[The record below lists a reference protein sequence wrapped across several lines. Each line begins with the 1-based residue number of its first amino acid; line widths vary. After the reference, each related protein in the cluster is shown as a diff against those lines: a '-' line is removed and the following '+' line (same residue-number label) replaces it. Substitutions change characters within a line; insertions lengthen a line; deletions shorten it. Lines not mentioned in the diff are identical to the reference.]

1 MSDFL
6 LAPQNFP
13 FDVALAIMALLT
25 LLEFL
30 AMFFAG
36 STSHVLD
43 GLFPELHLGDV
54 DGSEIAAASFLD
66 RFLGWLH
73 FGKVPVLMLLALFL
87 LGFGFSGLALQ
98 GVLRNTLGFMLP
110 GWLAALAVLPVT
122 MPFVRIGGSVLAKV
136 MPRDETQSVS
146 AQSFIG
152 QVATIVLGT
161 ARAGSAAQARL
172 RDKHGQ
178 THYVMVEPDED
189 GEQFDAGQAVL
200 IVAQAG
206 HTYRVIRA
214 DNAALAR

>member
-1 MSDFL
+1 MSAFL
-6 LAPQNFP
+6 LAPQNLP
-13 FDVALAIMALLT
+13 FAVALAIMGLLT

-30 AMFFAG
+30 AIVFAG
-36 STSHVLD
+36 HTSHVLD

-73 FGKVPVLMLLALFL
+73 FGTVPVLMLLAVWL
-87 LGFGFSGLALQ
+87 LSFGFIGLAGQ
-98 GVLRNTLGFMLP
+98 MVLRNTLGFMLP

-122 MPFVRIGGSVLAKV
+122 LPCVRVGGSILAKV

-161 ARAGSAAQARL
+161 ARVASPAQARL

-178 THYVMVEPDED
+178 SHYVMVEPDEA
-189 GEQFDAGQAVL
+189 GEEFDAGDSVL
-200 IVAQAG
+200 LVAQAG
-206 HTYRVIRA
+206 ATYRVIRN
-214 DNAALAR
+214 DNPALTR

>member
-1 MSDFL
+1 MSEFL

-13 FDVALAIMALLT
+13 FAVALAIMALLT
-25 LLEFL
+25 VLEFL
-30 AMFFAG
+30 AIVFAG
-36 STSHVLD
+36 QTSTVLD
-43 GLFPELHLGDV
+43 GLLPELHLGDV
-54 DGSEIAAASFLD
+54 DGSEIAVASWLD

-98 GVLRNTLGFMLP
+98 GALRNTLGFMLP
-110 GWLAALAVLPVT
+110 GWMAALAVLPVT
-122 MPFVRIGGSVLAKV
+122 MPIVRVGGSVLAKV

-161 ARAGSAAQARL
+161 ARPGSAAQARL

-178 THYVMVEPDED
+178 THYVMVEPDEAD
-189 GEQFDAGQAVL
+189 EQFDAGEAVL
-200 IVAQAG
+200 IVSQQG

-214 DNAALAR
+214 DTAALAR

>member
-1 MSDFL
+1 MFEFL
-6 LAPQNFP
+6 LSPQNFP
-13 FDVALAIMALLT
+13 FAVALAIMALLT
-25 LLEFL
+25 VLEFL
-30 AMFFAG
+30 AIVFAG
-36 STSHVLD
+36 HTSHVLD
-43 GLFPELHLGDV
+43 GLLPELHLGDV

-87 LGFGFSGLALQ
+87 MGFGFSGLALQ
-98 GVLRNTLGFMLP
+98 GVLRNLTGFMLP
-110 GWLAALAVLPVT
+110 GWMAALMVLPIT
-122 MPFVRIGGSVLAKV
+122 LPFVRLGGSVLAKV

-152 QVATIVLGT
+152 QVATLVLGT
-161 ARAGSAAQARL
+161 ASRGNAAQARL

-189 GEQFDAGQAVL
+189 DEKYEAGEAVL
-200 IVAQAG
+200 IVSQAG

>member
-13 FDVALAIMALLT
+13 FAVALAIMALLT

-30 AMFFAG
+30 AIVFAG
-36 STSHVLD
+36 HTSHVLD
-43 GLFPELHLGDV
+43 GLFPEMHLGDV
-54 DGSEIAAASFLD
+54 DGSEIAAASWLD
-66 RFLGWLH
+66 RLLGWLH

-98 GVLRNTLGFMLP
+98 GVLRNSIGEMLP
-110 GWLAALAVLPVT
+110 GWLAALAVLPIT
-122 MPFVRIGGSVLAKV
+122 LPFVRIGGSVLAKV

-161 ARAGSAAQARL
+161 ASAANAAQARL

-178 THYVMVEPDED
+178 THYVMVEPDQDED
-189 GEQFDAGQAVL
+189 QFEAGEAVL
-200 IVAQAG
+200 IVSQAG
-206 HTYRVIRA
+206 PTYRVIRA

>member
-1 MSDFL
+1 MSEFL

-13 FDVALAIMALLT
+13 FAVALAIMALLT
-25 LLEFL
+25 VLEFL
-30 AMFFAG
+30 AIVFAG
-36 STSHVLD
+36 HTSHVLD
-43 GLFPELHLGDV
+43 GLLPELHLGDV
-54 DGSEIAAASFLD
+54 DGSELAVASWLD

-87 LGFGFSGLALQ
+87 LGFGFAGLALQ
-98 GVLRNTLGFMLP
+98 GLLRNLTGFMLP
-110 GWLAALAVLPVT
+110 GWFAALAVLPVT
-122 MPFVRIGGSVLAKV
+122 LPFVRIGGSVLAKV

-161 ARAGSAAQARL
+161 ARTASPAQARL
-172 RDKHGQ
+172 RDKHGP
-178 THYVMVEPDED
+178 THYIMVEPDEAD
-189 GEQFDAGQAVL
+189 EQFEAGDTVL

-206 HTYRVIRA
+206 PTYHAIRA